1 MTNDM
6 HARAR
11 ELMLDAAAG
20 LLGNSETTELM
31 RHVAECDSCR
41 AQQEELAS
49 SVSVFRK
56 ASAVTAP
63 PFLAAR
69 TRAGV
74 RFRAEQLTGS
84 EQRRRVISIA
94 LLFDLAW
101 TLLSIW
107 LMFNAAQW
115 FGFATASSWV
125 WILAVSWFW
134 LLPGLGAL
142 MVVSLRNVNLIQWL
156 GAEGVSRD

>member
-1 MTNDM
+1 MTNEIQ
-6 HARAR
+6 ARAR

-20 LLGNSETTELM
+20 LLSTSENTELV
-31 RHVAECDSCR
+31 RHLAECESCR
-41 AQQEELAS
+41 AEQEELAS
-49 SVSVFRK
+49 SVSVFKK
-56 ASAVTAP
+56 ASTVTAP

-94 LLFDLAW
+94 LLFDVAW
-101 TLLSIW
+101 TFLSIW

-125 WILAVSWFW
+125 WIVAVSWFW

-142 MVVSLRNVNLIQWL
+142 MVVSLRNANLIQWL

>member
-1 MTNDM
+1 MTNDI

-11 ELMLDAAAG
+11 ELMLDGAAG
-20 LLGNSETTELM
+20 LLSTSETTELM
-31 RHVAECDSCR
+31 RHLAECKTCR
-41 AQQEELAS
+41 AEQDELSS
-49 SVSVFRK
+49 SVSVFKK

-84 EQRRRVISIA
+84 DQRRRVISIA
-94 LLFDLAW
+94 LIFDIAW
-101 TLLSIW
+101 PFLSIW

-125 WILAVSWFW
+125 WIVAISWFW

-142 MVVSLRNVNLIQWL
+142 MVVSMRNANLIQWL